1 MYAPCHPEY
10 SMAGG
15 SVVPRETI
23 SLSGVESQAQAQ
35 DLAMLIRCKILH
47 GVQSDKGGI
56 ATP

>member
-1 MYAPCHPEY
+1 
-10 SMAGG
+10 MAGG